1 VSKIVVSEFMTLDGV
16 IEAPGE
22 GEDSEHARWA
32 FRFDRGPEG
41 DQFKLDEVLQADALL
56 LGGVTY
62 REFAKGW
69 PSMTDAAGFADKM
82 NSMPKF
88 VVSTTLDTAEWTN
101 STLIRGNVAEG
112 LVQATPV
119 GADGVVILTY
129 DPARDGK

>member
-1 VSKIVVSEFMTLDGV
+1 MTQRITTPDAR
-16 IEAPGE
+16 AP
-22 GEDSEHARWA
+22 A
-32 FRFDRGPEG
+32 
-41 DQFKLDEVLQADALL
+41 
-56 LGGVTY
+56 

-82 NSMPKF
+82 NSMPRF

-101 STLIRGNVAEG
+101 TTLIRDNVAEG

-129 DPARDGK
+129 ELAWDGK